1 MRCNNFFMESLLSN
15 LRITVPDC
23 LYVKDPESSDLGKK
37 IIAQSIRQ
45 IDALGIEN
53 MTFKKLGEAIGS
65 NESSVYRYFENKH
78 KLLMYL
84 CSWYWGWM
92 EYQVV
97 IQCYSIK
104 DPKEK
109 LDRAIG
115 VISQK
120 VEEDSNFT
128 FVDEPALSRIIIN
141 ENAKSFLTKKVDKEN
156 DEGAFASY
164 KRLVMRLH
172 DFIQEVAPKYPYPKS
187 LANTIIETAQH
198 QHFLRGHFESITE
211 NANDA
216 PTNYLTHLVRKT
228 IQ

>member
-1 MRCNNFFMESLLSN
+1 MHCKYLIMDSLLSN

-23 LYVKDPESSDLGKK
+23 LYLKDPESSVLGKK
-37 IIAQSIRQ
+37 IIAQSIRE

-53 MTFKKLGEAIGS
+53 ITFKKLGETIGS

-78 KLLMYL
+78 RLLMYL

-97 IQCYSIK
+97 LQCYSIN

-109 LDRAIG
+109 LDKAVR
-115 VISQK
+115 VISKK
-120 VEEDSNFT
+120 VVKDSNFT
-128 FVDEPALSRIIIN
+128 FIDEPALSRIIIN
-141 ENAKSFLTKKVDKEN
+141 ENAKSFLTKKVDEEN
-156 DEGAFASY
+156 DEGAFSSY
-164 KRLVMRLH
+164 KRLVMRLN
-172 DFIQEVAPKYPYPKS
+172 DFIKEAAPEYPYPKS
-187 LANTIIETAQH
+187 LASTIIETAQH

-211 NANDA
+211 NVDEA
-216 PTNYLTHLVRKT
+216 PTNYLTNLIHKV